1 MLRSRSK
8 EVADRALGWVRH
20 DTADFLFLPVSDARD
35 TERYR
40 RGSHSSLLL
49 VDRCDRTVVIIVTI
63 MAARSAPRRL
73 AAKVKLRLP
82 KAMPL
87 KARSAQLSVKQI
99 LPSSRKRA
107 NSSQRLSMQFRLW
120 DLGGA
125 GEGFAL
131 SQQPDVHVL
140 EKRLAF
146 SWRTARRSSAS
157 QPLMVRSISNNAWRC
172 LTAPAQ
178 SERPFALHQ
187 VVDRADRDG
196 SGERLLGHA
205 QALQETRKI
214 GGFADALDRLCE
226 RACAALS
233 LGHLQVS
240 QVQARLSSGSM
251 VLVLSQTVIRLTM
264 ADGFSR
270 LGPHSRACRL

>member
-1 MLRSRSK
+1 MSSRSG
-8 EVADRALGWVRH
+8 L
-20 DTADFLFLPVSDARD
+20 LFLAHGAPLVSVPAIDGAFDLEQRMEVSD
-35 TERYR
+35 
-40 RGSHSSLLL
+40 
-49 VDRCDRTVVIIVTI
+49 
-63 MAARSAPRRL
+63 
-73 AAKVKLRLP
+73 
-82 KAMPL
+82 
-87 KARSAQLSVKQI
+87 
-99 LPSSRKRA
+99 
-107 NSSQRLSMQFRLW
+107 
-120 DLGGA
+120 
-125 GEGFAL
+125 
-131 SQQPDVHVL
+131 
-140 EKRLAF
+140 
-146 SWRTARRSSAS
+146 RSSAIGETVCS
-157 QPLMVRSISNNAWRC
+157 
-172 LTAPAQ
+172 AP
-178 SERPFALHQ
+178 S
-187 VVDRADRDG
+187 VDRADRDG